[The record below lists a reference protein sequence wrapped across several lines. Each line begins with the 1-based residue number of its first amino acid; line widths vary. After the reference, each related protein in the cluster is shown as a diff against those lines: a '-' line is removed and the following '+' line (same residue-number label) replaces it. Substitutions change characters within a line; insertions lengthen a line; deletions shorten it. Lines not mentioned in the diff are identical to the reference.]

1 MMPFVTDRQRV
12 EQLLFIDQLRHVI
25 TIGARDV
32 QEPETA
38 ETLRLLTQS
47 RLETVA
53 LCRAQTFRKAQSRLE
68 RLDTAVFAPRRNE
81 GAELA
86 DEGLALYCLLRRL
99 IDTGYLAIV
108 EGSAFDHAT
117 GPILRALQSRA
128 DEPGAMDEAETSARE
143 IEADLRTQGYFLGL
157 PEREA

>member
-25 TIGARDV
+25 AVGARDV
-32 QEPETA
+32 EEPETA
-38 ETLRLLTQS
+38 ETLRLLTQA
-47 RLETVA
+47 RLETVS
-53 LCRAQTFRKAQSRLE
+53 LCTAKTFRNAQRRLE
-68 RLDTAVFAPRRNE
+68 RLDGAVFAPRRSE

-99 IDTGYLAIV
+99 IDAGYLAIV
-108 EGSAFDHAT
+108 EGSAFDRAT
-117 GPILRALQSRA
+117 GPILLALQPRA
-128 DEPGAMDEAETSARE
+128 DEVGTMEQAEIAAGE
-143 IEADLRTQGYFLGL
+143 IEADLRAQGYLLGL